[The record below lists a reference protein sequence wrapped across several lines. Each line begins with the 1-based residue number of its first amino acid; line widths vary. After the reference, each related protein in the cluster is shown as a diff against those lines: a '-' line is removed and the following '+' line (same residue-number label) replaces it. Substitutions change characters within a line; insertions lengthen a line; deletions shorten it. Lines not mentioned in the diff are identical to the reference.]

1 MSTGPIDPPGPA
13 GRAEGVRRR
22 PDPAER
28 ARTVFTRT
36 PATISAPGVETGRVL
51 AHAVTAGGRVLL
63 VVPAAGDLAV
73 AVAAAPDADLSA
85 LVMVS
90 DHAPVPL
97 RRPVRAQLWLSGW
110 VTPVPSADRRSA
122 VLEFAEACPADV
134 LLDVGGSATLL
145 RMDLAEVV
153 LGETG
158 EGHDVGLDDFLAA
171 RPDPL
176 AGTETDML
184 RHLDRDHPEF
194 VLVLRT
200 LLPAGSAAPDDV
212 VRPLGVDRFG
222 FRLRVERTDGHH
234 DLRVPF
240 PRPLTCAGQL
250 AAAVRRLTC
259 TARAQLLRR
268 D

>member
-1 MSTGPIDPPGPA
+1 MSTCPMDPPAPGGRVA
-13 GRAEGVRRR
+13 GERRR
-22 PDPAER
+22 PGTAER
-28 ARTVFTRT
+28 ARTVFART
-36 PATISAPGVETGRVL
+36 PATISAPGVESGRVL
-51 AHAVTAGGRVLL
+51 AHAVTASGRVLL
-63 VVPAAGDLAV
+63 VVPAGGDLAL

-110 VTPVPSADRRSA
+110 VTPVPSADRRAA
-122 VLEFAEACPADV
+122 VLEFAESCPADV

-145 RMDLAEVV
+145 RLDLAEVV
-153 LGETG
+153 LGESG
-158 EGHDVGLDDFLAA
+158 EGEEVGLDAFFAA

-176 AGTETDML
+176 AGAEADAL

-194 VLVLRT
+194 VLLLRS
-200 LLPAGSAAPDDV
+200 LLPAGAAAPHDV

-222 FRLRVERTDGHH
+222 FRLRVERTGGHH
-234 DLRVPF
+234 DLRIPF
-240 PRPLTCAGQL
+240 ARPLTCPGQL
-250 AAAVRRLTC
+250 GAAVRQLTC
-259 TARAQLLRR
+259 AARAQLLRR